1 MDQDQDSR
9 SSIVIIEAGAG
20 WPAWIVEY
28 QRRAPNATVVA
39 QTASEGP
46 TEFRARVLHR
56 LDEIGRGPNVLSV
69 AVVLCAE
76 TAAVEARS
84 EREVV
89 CRALA
94 NALAAG
100 DLVIAATDDAE
111 PFKQEL
117 FGLAGR
123 LCEGPNGARANVRV
137 RFSSSESGTMPS
149 VVPTAAPGSSPRASP
164 RRAANSE

>member
-1 MDQDQDSR
+1 MDKDQDSR

-20 WPAWIVEY
+20 WPGWIAEY

-46 TEFRARVLHR
+46 AEFRQRVLHR
-56 LDEIGRGPNVLSV
+56 LDEMGKGPNVLTV
-69 AVVLCAE
+69 AVMLCAE
-76 TAAVEARS
+76 ASHDDARS
-84 EREVV
+84 TRESI

-94 NALAAG
+94 AALTAG
-100 DLVIAATDDAE
+100 DLVLAATDDEA

-117 FGLAGR
+117 FALAGR
-123 LCEGPNGARANVRV
+123 LCEGPDASRVNVRV

-149 VVPTAAPGSSPRASP
+149 VMPTTRSSAPP
-164 RRAANSE
+164 RRAANSD

>member
-1 MDQDQDSR
+1 MDKDQDSR
-9 SSIVIIEAGAG
+9 SSIVVIEAGAG
-20 WPAWIVEY
+20 WPAWIAEY

-39 QTASEGP
+39 QTASEGHS
-46 TEFRARVLHR
+46 EFRARVLHR

-76 TAAVEARS
+76 TALEMARA
-84 EREVV
+84 EREAV

-94 NALAAG
+94 AALGPG
-100 DLVIAATDDAE
+100 DLVLAATEDGE

-123 LCEGPNGARANVRV
+123 LCEGPNGARVNVRV

-149 VVPTAAPGSSPRASP
+149 VVPTAHPSSHP
-164 RRAANSE
+164 RRAANSQ

>member
-1 MDQDQDSR
+1 MDMDQDSR

-20 WPAWIVEY
+20 WPAWIAEY

-39 QTASEGP
+39 QTASEGHA
-46 TEFRARVLHR
+46 EFRGRVLHR

-76 TAAVEARS
+76 NAQDEARS
-84 EREVV
+84 VRESI
-89 CRALA
+89 C
-94 NALAAG
+94 NALSSALDGG
-100 DLVIAATDDAE
+100 DLVLAATDDAE

-117 FGLAGR
+117 FALAGR
-123 LCEGPNGARANVRV
+123 LCEAPHASRVNVRV

-149 VVPTAAPGSSPRASP
+149 VMPVTRPSSSAP

>member
-1 MDQDQDSR
+1 MDMDQDSR

-20 WPAWIVEY
+20 WPAWITEY

-46 TEFRARVLHR
+46 AEFRGRVLHR
-56 LDEIGRGPNVLSV
+56 LDEIGRGPDVLTV

-76 TAAVEARS
+76 NAQEQARS
-84 EREVV
+84 ARESV
-89 CRALA
+89 CYALSRALDG
-94 NALAAG
+94 G
-100 DLVIAATDDAE
+100 DLVLAATDDAE

-117 FGLAGR
+117 FALAGR
-123 LCEGPNGARANVRV
+123 LCEAPHASRVNVRV

-149 VVPTAAPGSSPRASP
+149 VMPVTRASSSPP
-164 RRAANSE
+164 RRVASSE